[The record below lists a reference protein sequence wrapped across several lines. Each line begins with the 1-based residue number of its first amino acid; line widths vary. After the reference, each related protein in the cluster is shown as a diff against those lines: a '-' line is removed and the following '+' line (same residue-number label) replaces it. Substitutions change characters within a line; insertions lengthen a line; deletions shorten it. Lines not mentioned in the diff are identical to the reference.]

1 VKPSIETIAFHG
13 LEALR
18 LRGPGGSSAVISRLG
33 GQVLSWITPDG
44 RESLFLSGRAVFDG
58 SAPIRGGIPVRFPRF
73 AAFGDLPKHG
83 FVRTREWSVTAQRPS
98 PSPGRCIPCRL
109 ARNRPRRCM
118 APKV

>member
-44 RESLFLSGRAVFDG
+44 RERLFLSGRAVFDG
-58 SAPIRGGIPVRFPRF
+58 SVA
-73 AAFGDLPKHG
+73 D
-83 FVRTREWSVTAQRPS
+83 
-98 PSPGRCIPCRL
+98 
-109 ARNRPRRCM
+109 PRRHSGLLSLGGLPPSATCRTLM
-118 APKV
+118 DSCAPASGR